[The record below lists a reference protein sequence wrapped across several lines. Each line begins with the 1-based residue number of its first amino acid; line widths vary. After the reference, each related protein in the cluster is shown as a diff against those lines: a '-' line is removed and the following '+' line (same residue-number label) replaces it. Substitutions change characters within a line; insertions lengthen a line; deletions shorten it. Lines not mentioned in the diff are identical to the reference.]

1 MSSRQQN
8 MPEEE
13 ESGIDEL
20 MRLSRQFTRQQ
31 EEHDKQ
37 ERQRQEQGKKVK
49 GVLQGLKD
57 LNLSMALN
65 QLKDVATPEVIQQ
78 VTALKNKSDTE
89 DLRKMITSLVDELE
103 KKLDGASGSKT
114 EMTKLINSTRTLS
127 ILLDLYF
134 SLQ

>member
-1 MSSRQQN
+1 

-37 ERQRQEQGKKVK
+37 ERQRQEQGKKVQ
-49 GVLQGLKD
+49 GVMQGLKD
-57 LNLSMALN
+57 LNLSMALG

-103 KKLDGASGSKT
+103 KKLNDASGSKT

>member
-1 MSSRQQN
+1 
-8 MPEEE
+8 MPEE

-57 LNLSMALN
+57 LNLSMALS

-78 VTALKNKSDTE
+78 VSALKNKSDTE

-103 KKLDGASGSKT
+103 KKLNDASGSKA
-114 EMTKLINSTRTLS
+114 EMTKLFNSTRTLS

>member
-1 MSSRQQN
+1 

-49 GVLQGLKD
+49 GVLQGLKE
-57 LNLSMALN
+57 LNLSMALS
-65 QLKDVATPEVIQQ
+65 QLKDIATPEVIQQ
-78 VTALKNKSDTE
+78 VTAFKIKNDTE
-89 DLRKMITSLVDELE
+89 DLRKMITSIVDDFE
-103 KKLDGASGSKT
+103 KQLNAISGAKT
-114 EMTKLINSTRTLS
+114 ETTKLVNTTRTLS

-134 SLQ
+134 SLH